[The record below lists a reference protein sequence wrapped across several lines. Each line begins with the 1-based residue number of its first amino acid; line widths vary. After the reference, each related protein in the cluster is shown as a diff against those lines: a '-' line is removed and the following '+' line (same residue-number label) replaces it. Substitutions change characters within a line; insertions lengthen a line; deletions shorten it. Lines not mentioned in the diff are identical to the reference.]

1 MAQVPKIDSPCPL
14 GIAEQ
19 LRLDGHCGRCD
30 KQVHALDAMDDAERR
45 ALLRA
50 ADGPICVSY
59 RSARP
64 SASRR
69 GAGFGI
75 AIAATLV
82 SGGAFA
88 VDPPSL
94 LPTVANEQASPVTAA
109 SPLVA
114 PVQASGEDEDEG
126 LVFVGGI
133 SDPHDAQWSDDSD
146 LPELPVRQAD
156 ELGEVVAAPASAH
169 LVNPASK
176 R

>member
-30 KQVHALDAMDDAERR
+30 KHVHALDAMDEAERR
-45 ALLRA
+45 ALLRT

-59 RSARP
+59 RSVRP
-64 SASRR
+64 SAMRR

-82 SGGAFA
+82 SGGAFTA
-88 VDPPSL
+88 EPPSL
-94 LPTVANEQASPVTAA
+94 LPPVASEQASPVTAA

-114 PVQASGEDEDEG
+114 PEQASGEDEDERI
-126 LVFVGGI
+126 VFVGGI
-133 SDPHDAQWSDDSD
+133 SDPQDAQWSDDSD
-146 LPELPVRQAD
+146 LPELPMRQAD
-156 ELGEVVAAPASAH
+156 ELGEAVIAPVSARV
-169 LVNPASK
+169 VNPTSN